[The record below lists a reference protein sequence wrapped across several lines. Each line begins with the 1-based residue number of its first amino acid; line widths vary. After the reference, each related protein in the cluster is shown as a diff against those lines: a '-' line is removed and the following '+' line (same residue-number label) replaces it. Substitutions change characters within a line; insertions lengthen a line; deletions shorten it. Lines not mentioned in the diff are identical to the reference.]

1 MKKTRHVVA
10 PAVALC
16 LTLLALTSVPTQA
29 QSFTG
34 SISGAV
40 SDPSGA
46 VVSNATVTLT
56 ALATGQ
62 TRAVTTNH
70 AGEYNFPSLPPG
82 EYKIRIAAFGFTA
95 GEISARLAVAQTLP
109 ASSPVIGGPA
119 AETVN
124 ISAGEGEV

>member
-1 MKKTRHVVA
+1 MNGQKKRSWVRPAIRRRGARAFVARVEINHPSGEGDKIMKKTRHVVA

-70 AGEYNFPSLPPG
+70 AGEYNFP
-82 EYKIRIAAFGFTA
+82 
-95 GEISARLAVAQTLP
+95 TLP
-109 ASSPVIGGPA
+109 TGKHKVPSES
-119 AETVN
+119 
-124 ISAGEGEV
+124 

>member
-1 MKKTRHVVA
+1 MKKKTMHVVA

-40 SDPSGA
+40 SDSSGA
-46 VVSNATVTLT
+46 VVNNATVTLT

-62 TRAVTTNH
+62 TRTVTTNH

-82 EYKIRIAAFGFTA
+82 EYKIRIAA
-95 GEISARLAVAQTLP
+95 SA
-109 ASSPVIGGPA
+109 
-119 AETVN
+119 
-124 ISAGEGEV
+124 